1 MDVCSNSFFCSAD
14 KEDFKEWT
22 KVEFDLQ
29 SSERNSNSRLQ
40 LTTRT
45 SGIVWFD
52 QVSLMPSDTYM
63 VIYFPIIIWISSFSF
78 CIITDGMF
86 RLQSSLASTRIETQ
100 HSSKYIFDYA
110 TTIYVSIM
118 ISDIHFFYNSMNLSY
133 LSMDSF
139 DAVNTKFCCAIYNY
153 LCFSYHVINKS
164 KHLIT

>member
-1 MDVCSNSFFCSAD
+1 MDVCYNSFFCRAD

-40 LTTRT
+40 LTTRK

-63 VIYFPIIIWISSFSF
+63 VIYFPVIIWILPFSF

-86 RLQSSLASTRIETQ
+86 
-100 HSSKYIFDYA
+100 
-110 TTIYVSIM
+110 
-118 ISDIHFFYNSMNLSY
+118 
-133 LSMDSF
+133 
-139 DAVNTKFCCAIYNY
+139 
-153 LCFSYHVINKS
+153 
-164 KHLIT
+164 